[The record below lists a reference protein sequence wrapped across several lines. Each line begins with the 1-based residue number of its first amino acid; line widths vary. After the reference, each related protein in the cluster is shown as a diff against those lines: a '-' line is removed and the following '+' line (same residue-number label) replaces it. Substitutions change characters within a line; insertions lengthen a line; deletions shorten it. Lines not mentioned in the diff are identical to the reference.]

1 MRVLGAILL
10 GCALLLPATCSA
22 AAAVDRQQVVVSVED
37 ILSDLHKLAEEKE
50 NAAVSE
56 MDDEGLIK
64 KKGCEG
70 HQEGDEWGT
79 SDHDNCNC
87 QGPYRVCYHVDCLPG
102 CEIARDSNGLWD
114 CPGGFSTADDTV
126 ADDNKNGVNSS
137 MLEESLLQIL
147 QEEDALE
154 PEIADNAE
162 TRAVADENALDL
174 RRVADDGLVRNKGC
188 KGHQPGE
195 QWGSSDHDNCICGG
209 SSRFCYPVVC
219 LPGSQIKPD
228 SNRLWTCEVDSVK
241 RDITGSALEVTGRE
255 KRELITAAT
264 ALAAFAV
271 FSDVVGV
278 VGFAL
283 DRYEAA
289 QTTAQLNE
297 IQDQIRELDGKID
310 GLTQLVSD
318 LKLGQEY
325 LQQVILYARDE
336 LRLRNV
342 LDTLASIRASN
353 GQYVGS
359 ELQGW
364 ADSVLSHDSDGIRN
378 VLFNLLDMVQPHSS
392 LFGGKSLFEIYR
404 QQLNEQAGDLEQDM
418 VKMRLKVAQVYGL
431 IGGGYSA
438 WITALCIK
446 GRKGDIQ
453 AVVQEG
459 KTKLNDVKQSLQQYV
474 DYGTCSDNYQRKNRK
489 CYKAFSISKNWVDAS
504 AYCRSQ
510 GAGGNLAMPKDSST
524 NSFLIQLKNA
534 KSSSWGF
541 WFGLNDRESEGQWKW
556 PDGTSLGSFNY
567 WSPVE
572 PNNGGKN
579 WLGQYNNP
587 EDCVEY
593 FRTHWR
599 NSNWNDA
606 KCGDT
611 RYFICERTP
620 NVSCPEGYTMW
631 RGTCH
636 KAFDTRKTFSNATA
650 ACRADGGT
658 LAMPRD
664 AETNAFLISLYRSVR
679 AKRHFWFGLHDQR
692 EEGKFEWVDGSAL
705 GPYSSWG
712 PGEPDSRL
720 GQDCV
725 LYATSPKAYTDKW
738 NDFECHDPYRFICQ
752 AAPGTYCIITISCLK
767 PFYLVFAT
775 ISYPYL
781 DRGGGGATCPSP
793 CLSER
798 VDCDSVVITSG
809 RNSRDDNRDSM
820 TMTLLQ
826 TDPED
831 VPVPAGIVGHCDDE
845 DEINETLPGATCASP
860 PMSA

>member
-10 GCALLLPATCSA
+10 GS

-126 ADDNKNGVNSS
+126 ADDNKNGVNTS

-188 KGHQPGE
+188 KGHQENNGAHLITTTAYVE
-195 QWGSSDHDNCICGG
+195 DQAASAILLSV
-209 SSRFCYPVVC
+209 FLV
-219 LPGSQIKPD
+219 L
-228 SNRLWTCEVDSVK
+228 RLNLTPTASGLVK
-241 RDITGSALEVTGRE
+241 LIQLKE
-255 KRELITAAT
+255 KLQRELITVAT
-264 ALAAFAV
+264 AVAAFGV
-271 FSDVVGV
+271 FTDVVGL

-325 LQQVILYARDE
+325 LQQVILYGRDE

-378 VLFNLLDMVQPHSS
+378 
-392 LFGGKSLFEIYR
+392 I
-404 QQLNEQAGDLEQDM
+404 
-418 VKMRLKVAQVYGL
+418 RLKVAQVYGL

-438 WITALCIK
+438 WITALRIK
-446 GRKGDIQ
+446 GREGDIQ

-489 CYKAFSISKNWVDAS
+489 YYKAFSISKNWVDAS

-524 NSFLIQLKNA
+524 NGFLIQLKNA

-541 WFGLNDRESEGQWKW
+541 WFGLNDRGSEGRWKW

-606 KCGDT
+606 KCGDK

-620 NVSCPEGYTMW
+620 NVVNMPKMGKSGC
-631 RGTCH
+631 CH
-636 KAFDTRKTFSNATA
+636 AGRWM
-650 ACRADGGT
+650 AD
-658 LAMPRD
+658 
-664 AETNAFLISLYRSVR
+664 N
-679 AKRHFWFGLHDQR
+679 
-692 EEGKFEWVDGSAL
+692 
-705 GPYSSWG
+705 
-712 PGEPDSRL
+712 
-720 GQDCV
+720 
-725 LYATSPKAYTDKW
+725 
-738 NDFECHDPYRFICQ
+738 
-752 AAPGTYCIITISCLK
+752 
-767 PFYLVFAT
+767 
-775 ISYPYL
+775 
-781 DRGGGGATCPSP
+781 
-793 CLSER
+793 
-798 VDCDSVVITSG
+798 
-809 RNSRDDNRDSM
+809 
-820 TMTLLQ
+820 
-826 TDPED
+826 
-831 VPVPAGIVGHCDDE
+831 
-845 DEINETLPGATCASP
+845 
-860 PMSA
+860 